1 MGSLVHLHAHR
12 ESATGPIAGG
22 TGAHVAVRDDASTGS
37 GEGWLVAA
45 AAVLAP
51 VVVALSL
58 TPWRSR
64 LAPADD
70 ALLLVVVIVAVATSG
85 RRWAAAVCALSAA
98 LSFDF
103 FLTRPYES
111 LRITRSSDL
120 TSEILLLVVGL
131 LVGDLAARGRHH
143 RTSARKGR
151 DHLAALH
158 AVTELAAAGG
168 EPEDVARLVDVELR
182 RLLTL
187 RSCTYAT
194 GDGGLAARLRPS
206 GEVRVGAVVWNTQ
219 DLGLPH
225 RGVDLPVRSGGEV
238 VGHFLLVPEPG
249 VPVGQDVLLVAV
261 SLADQVG
268 AAVAAA
274 HVPDVDGTVTIRR

>member
-1 MGSLVHLHAHR
+1 MGSLVHLHPHR
-12 ESATGPIAGG
+12 
-22 TGAHVAVRDDASTGS
+22 DTGS
-37 GEGWLVAA
+37 GAVGTGVREAGGNDTSSDAGPVWLLGA
-45 AAVLAP
+45 AAVLTP
-51 VVVALSL
+51 VVVAILL
-58 TPWRSR
+58 TPWRDR
-64 LAPADD
+64 LATADD

-85 RRWAAAVCALSAA
+85 RRWAAALCAVSAA

-120 TSEILLLVVGL
+120 TTEVLLLVVGL

-143 RTSARKGR
+143 RTSAREGR